1 MIGLYIHI
9 PFCVHKCLYCD
20 FPSYGGVRQ
29 YIPGYVQALCREIR
43 AFSQKGLRAD
53 TVYIG
58 GGTPSLLSV
67 SQLSSIMDALQQTF
81 SLAADAEITL
91 EANPDSMD
99 ASYAAAIAS
108 LGVNRVSLG
117 VQSFDDR
124 MLCFLGRV
132 HTAAAARR
140 AVEDVWH
147 GGIDN
152 ISIDLMYGLPHQTQA
167 MVQRDLKILSSLPVC
182 HASIYSLIVEEHT
195 PLQAQLQHHDLSLPA
210 DEEVEAMARDIHRTM
225 RKWGYEHYE
234 ISSYARQGKRSRH
247 NCKYWQYVPYIGFGV
262 SAHSFYQ
269 GTRWANIANI
279 PMYIR
284 RAGQG
289 SVTAERVPIDDKRAK
304 EDYCFLAL
312 RMHDGISY
320 AAFANEFGTTVETEF
335 GSVLSRLF
343 QQKLLEKT
351 AAGCRLS
358 DLGLAYGNYVF
369 SQFIRS

>member
-1 MIGLYIHI
+1 
-9 PFCVHKCLYCD
+9 
-20 FPSYGGVRQ
+20 
-29 YIPGYVQALCREIR
+29 
-43 AFSQKGLRAD
+43 
-53 TVYIG
+53 
-58 GGTPSLLSV
+58 
-67 SQLSSIMDALQQTF
+67 
-81 SLAADAEITL
+81 
-91 EANPDSMD
+91 
-99 ASYAAAIAS
+99 
-108 LGVNRVSLG
+108 
-117 VQSFDDR
+117 
-124 MLCFLGRV
+124 
-132 HTAAAARR
+132 
-140 AVEDVWH
+140 
-147 GGIDN
+147 
-152 ISIDLMYGLPHQTQA
+152 MYGLPHQTQA

>member
-20 FPSYGGVRQ
+20 FPSYGGVQQ
-29 YIPGYVQALCREIR
+29 YIPGYVQALCREIQ

-67 SQLSSIMDALQQTF
+67 SQLSHILDALGQTF
-81 SLAADAEITL
+81 SLTNDAEITL

-99 ASYAAAIAS
+99 ASYAADIAA

-124 MLCFLGRV
+124 MLQFLGRV
-132 HTAAAARR
+132 HTAADARR

-147 GGIDN
+147 GGIEN

-167 MVQRDLKILSSLPVC
+167 MVQRDLAMLSSLPVC

-195 PLQAQLQHHDLSLPA
+195 PLQAQLQHHALSLPA
-210 DEEVEAMARDIHRTM
+210 DEDVEAMARDIHQTM
-225 RKWGYEHYE
+225 RKLGYAHYE
-234 ISSYARQGKRSRH
+234 ISSYAQPGRRSRH

-269 GTRWANIANI
+269 RVRWDTIANI
-279 PMYIR
+279 PAYIR
-284 RAGQG
+284 RAGRG
-289 SVTAERVPIDDKRAK
+289 SVTAERVPIDDKRAQ

-320 AAFANEFGTTVETEF
+320 AAFQDEFGTAIETEF
-335 GSVLSRLF
+335 GTVLTRLF
-343 QQKLLEKT
+343 SQKLLEKT

-369 SQFIRS
+369 SQFIR